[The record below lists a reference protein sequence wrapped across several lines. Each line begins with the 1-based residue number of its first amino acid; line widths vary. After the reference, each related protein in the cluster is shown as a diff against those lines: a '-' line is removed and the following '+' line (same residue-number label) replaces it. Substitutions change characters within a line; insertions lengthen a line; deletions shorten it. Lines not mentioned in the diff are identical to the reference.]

1 MSDHIDASEQQGMA
15 ADERWFRMIF
25 DGTADPARIMEA
37 RLRLAS
43 SIMESTSEGI
53 LVTDERGSIIAVN
66 PAFSHITGYSPGE
79 AIGRKPNLLKS
90 DHHPPSFYEE
100 LWIALLTE
108 GRWKGEIWNR
118 HKNGTAYP
126 ILQTIN
132 RIAAHDGMPAC
143 YASVFHDITAFH
155 RASERFQYLAFHD
168 ALTGLPNRALLHER
182 LAHAIER
189 SRRDSLPLALIF
201 IDLDG
206 FKEIND
212 RCGHDIGDLLL
223 REIAQR
229 IRHCLRRA
237 TDTVARFGGDE
248 FLILMEDLGETG
260 LPHELAAEIIAA
272 IALPVKLSDH
282 VVTVG
287 ASMGVACFP
296 EDSPDAAGLMKCAD
310 LAMYAAKAAGKNR
323 YRRFTSDLR
332 PGPV

>member
-1 MSDHIDASEQQGMA
+1 MSDQIDARGQKGMA
-15 ADERWFRMIF
+15 ADEQWFRMLF
-25 DGTADPARIMEA
+25 DGTADPSHTLQA

-43 SIMESTSEGI
+43 SILESTSEGI
-53 LVTDERGSIIAVN
+53 LVTDERGIIIAVN
-66 PAFSHITGYSPGE
+66 PAFSHITGYSASE
-79 AIGRKPNLLKS
+79 AIGNKPNLLKS
-90 DHHPPSFYEE
+90 DHHPPSFYEV
-100 LWIALLTE
+100 LWDALLTE
-108 GRWKGEIWNR
+108 GRWKGELWNR

-132 RIAAHDGMPAC
+132 RIAPHDGMPAC
-143 YASVFHDITAFH
+143 YASVFHDITAYH
-155 RASERFQYLAFHD
+155 QANERFQYLAFHD

-223 REIAQR
+223 REIAHR
-229 IRHCLRRA
+229 IRHSVRRA
-237 TDTVARFGGDE
+237 TDTVARLGGDE
-248 FLILMEDLGETG
+248 FLILMEDPGESRI
-260 LPHELAAEIIAA
+260 PHELAAEIITA
-272 IALPVKLSDH
+272 IALPVELRDH

-287 ASMGVACFP
+287 ASMGVACYP
-296 EDSPDAAGLMKCAD
+296 EDSSDAAGLMKCAD

-323 YRRFTSDLR
+323 YCCFTQDLR
-332 PGPV
+332 PARS